1 MSVVPSLAADGA
13 VARGEVHDTRC
24 IPVATANICGID
36 TSALRRHLSV
46 SSPPA
51 GYSGTPLP
59 KKLGIKPGHRVA
71 FIHAPD
77 DFAATLGALPEDVE
91 IVHDDAGALD
101 LALFFTTRA
110 DALPAAF
117 QQLGRRVHPGGTL
130 WIGWPKK
137 AAKVATDV
145 TEDVVRAIGLR
156 EGMVDVKVCA
166 IDAVWSGLKFVYRLA
181 DRR

>member
-1 MSVVPSLAADGA
+1 MHSDRDSKHL
-13 VARGEVHDTRC
+13 RHRH
-24 IPVATANICGID
+24 IC
-36 TSALRRHLSV
+36 SPAPFLSV
-46 SSPPA
+46 PTQPA

-77 DFAATLGALPEDVE
+77 GFAAMLGALPERVE
-91 IVHDDAGALD
+91 VVPDQAGALD
-101 LALFFTTRA
+101 LAVFFTTRA

-117 QQLGRRVHPGGTL
+117 QQMGPRVYPNGTL
-130 WIGWPKK
+130 WIAWPKK
-137 AAKVATDV
+137 ASKVATDV
-145 TEDVVRAIGLR
+145 TEDVVRAVGLR

>member
-1 MSVVPSLAADGA
+1 MPS
-13 VARGEVHDTRC
+13 R
-24 IPVATANICGID
+24 
-36 TSALRRHLSV
+36 
-46 SSPPA
+46 PA

-71 FIHAPD
+71 FVHAPN
-77 DFAATLGALPEDVE
+77 DFAATLGALPADLE
-91 IVHDDAGALD
+91 IVVDDAGALD
-101 LALFFTTRA
+101 LAVFFTTRA
-110 DALPAAF
+110 NALPAAF
-117 QQLGRRVHPGGTL
+117 QQLGRRVHPAGTL
-130 WIGWPKK
+130 WIAWPRK

-145 TEDVVRAIGLR
+145 TEDVVRAVGLR

>member
-1 MSVVPSLAADGA
+1 VPDQS
-13 VARGEVHDTRC
+13 
-24 IPVATANICGID
+24 
-36 TSALRRHLSV
+36 
-46 SSPPA
+46 A

-59 KKLGIKPGHRVA
+59 RKLGIKPGHRL
-71 FIHAPD
+71 FFFHAPD
-77 DFAATLGALPEDVE
+77 GFGATLGALPEAVE
-91 IVHDDAGALD
+91 IVREDDAGPLD

-117 QQLGRRVHPGGTL
+117 RAIGPRVHPAGAL
-130 WIGWPKK
+130 WIAWPRK
-137 AAKVATDV
+137 AAKVPTDV

-166 IDAVWSGLKFVYRLA
+166 IDAVWSGLRFVYRLA

>member
-1 MSVVPSLAADGA
+1 MAVFPSQAAGGA

-24 IPVATANICGID
+24 IPAATANICGIG
-36 TSALRRHLSV
+36 TPAPHAAFPV
-46 SSPPA
+46 PTQPA

-59 KKLGIKPGHRVA
+59 KKLGIKPGHCVA

-77 DFAATLGALPEDVE
+77 EFATALGALPEDVE
-91 IVHDDAGALD
+91 IVRDDAGTLD
-101 LALFFTTRA
+101 LAVFFTTRA
-110 DALPAAF
+110 EALPTAF
-117 QQLGRRVHPGGTL
+117 RQIGPRVYPAGTL
-130 WIGWPKK
+130 WIAWPKK

-145 TEDVVRAIGLR
+145 TEDVVRAVGLR

>member
-1 MSVVPSLAADGA
+1 MAVFPSQAADGA

-24 IPVATANICGID
+24 IPAATANICGIA
-36 TSALRRHLSV
+36 TSALSAPLPV
-46 SSPPA
+46 PTQPA

-71 FIHAPD
+71 FVHAPD
-77 DFAATLGALPEDVE
+77 DFAAALGALPEDLVVVAE
-91 IVHDDAGALD
+91 DAESLD
-101 LALFFTTRA
+101 LAVFFTTRA

-117 QQLGRRVHPGGTL
+117 RQVGPRVHPAGAL
-130 WIGWPKK
+130 WIAWPKK
-137 AAKVATDV
+137 AAKVPTDV
-145 TEDVVRAIGLR
+145 TEDVVRAVGLA

>member
-1 MSVVPSLAADGA
+1 MHSGRDSKHLRCRHICPPGDASPVP
-13 VARGEVHDTRC
+13 T
-24 IPVATANICGID
+24 
-36 TSALRRHLSV
+36 
-46 SSPPA
+46 PPA

-71 FIHAPD
+71 FVHPPD
-77 DFAATLGALPEDVE
+77 DFATALGALPGDVE
-91 IVHDDAGALD
+91 IVDGDAGALD
-101 LALFFTTRA
+101 LAVFFTTWA

-117 QQLGRRVHPGGTL
+117 QQLGRRVHPAGTL

-137 AAKVATDV
+137 AAKAATDV
-145 TEDVVRAIGLR
+145 TEDVVRAVGLR